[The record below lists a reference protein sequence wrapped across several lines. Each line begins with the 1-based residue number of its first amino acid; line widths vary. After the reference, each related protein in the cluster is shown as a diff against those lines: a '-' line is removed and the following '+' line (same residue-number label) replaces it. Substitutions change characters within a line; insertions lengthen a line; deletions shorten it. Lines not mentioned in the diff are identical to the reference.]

1 MMKTLRAGPDFGVLG
16 REPREADTFRRH
28 LDVLGDA
35 SQANTAVDRSS
46 GNTPAKSQAMR
57 DPYVPLVQTTPATN
71 TMKAPTKQPIEHP
84 R

>member
-35 SQANTAVDRSS
+35 SQANPAADRSS